1 MYFVTNN
8 EDYIIAASKSFLD
21 KIGQDDVCS
30 ISLALKN
37 RDITILED
45 DELRVVD
52 CDIEFK
58 YSIIELHS
66 VFGKLDMYKIS
77 LKDDIANIENEN
89 IEYLKKIKEGLI
101 QTDDNEFSIPS
112 IKKEDI
118 STKEQKEQDNK
129 EYENLDV
136 IKIFDNSDEIAKDD
150 KSESIKIRD
159 YTISDI
165 DENSNKTVIEE
176 STIEDNKATTQSS
189 GEELLKL
196 INQEIEDSEDKDNK
210 EDLSKIIETEEITKQ
225 EDEVEEKIIE
235 IDSKDDNK
243 DINQKESKKEGISK
257 LTSKFFPWGS
267 KDVDEDIEL
276 EDTNITTANE
286 LLDESLSYDSEI
298 TNVIKKDEEIIIEEV
313 EDYETTKQ
321 ESDIAKDVIETKE
334 IDLEEQESK
343 EDKVDDK
350 LEVTTLYKLI
360 ELKVDAINFNKNA
373 NMLSIDVENY
383 KLLLDNYLDE
393 IENYRS
399 DLEDN
404 KRTTVEMLID
414 ASNLLS
420 LDIITDYLQKLPSQ
434 SALKELFITIK
445 LIREKLDNNFNKI
458 ENELYEESKDDEEID
473 LTPPSIPQ
481 DMIDITSAENLLKS
495 IKSKKVEFNPQ
506 KASDE
511 LNLPESLI
519 IEFVND
525 FAKQAKE
532 HLPQLV
538 QGYKNDDIKTL
549 QTTAHMLKG
558 AASNLRL
565 DEIAETLFKIQK
577 ENVLSNSGELIKE
590 FVAQLKGLE
599 DELKEME
606 MIDNED

>member
-66 VFGKLDMYKIS
+66 AFGKLDMYKIS

-176 STIEDNKATTQSS
+176 SIIEDNKATTQSS
-189 GEELLKL
+189 GDELLKL

-243 DINQKESKKEGISK
+243 DTNQKESKKEGISK

-267 KDVDEDIEL
+267 KDVNEDIEL